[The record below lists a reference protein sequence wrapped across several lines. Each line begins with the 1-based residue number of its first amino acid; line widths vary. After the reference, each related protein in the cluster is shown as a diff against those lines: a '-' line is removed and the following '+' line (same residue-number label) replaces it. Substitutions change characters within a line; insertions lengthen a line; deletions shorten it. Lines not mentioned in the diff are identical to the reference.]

1 MKITVTPKQIK
12 TLASLREQNPDTEET
27 LSVEPLVVNYRN
39 YNSDNF
45 RIYFNSIAD
54 VSREDVEN
62 SEQIILRS
70 DGYDDFIINTNLLS
84 FNYWPNI
91 SVDKRRIEITPEE
104 ELPSGNATIS
114 KLLTDKNWQNT
125 EVGVS
130 SKRKGFRQTVKQ
142 AIKDV
147 WGNTSNWGIGN
158 VPVGSSREPGV
169 INFELACGTKDWSI
183 LNYFEGNTLVLSQL
197 LIIYKKEV
205 SDEWNRDDFLQWIN
219 ENKKR
224 LFGEGEV
231 VKVLA
236 EANRVTQCVG
246 ERRERLGEEWL
257 PRWYEENGLGT
268 VRIESGCPG
277 DTKDRT
283 CGQDMRIYREDGSV
297 DYYQI
302 KPLIGNVYESERWP
316 YEVESRSLPAQGYP
330 LEVNYLFISHPN
342 SNNPQFIVFK
352 NEGQYKK
359 NGLYNGK
366 IGFKN
371 PPVQSPTELESNI
384 VESILKIKL
393 TEQQV
398 SDLSKNTE
406 EERRIKTMLKD
417 MVGRAPWLVEEGYK
431 DGFFGGDF
439 ESAGILVHQ
448 NKTKYEWERE
458 VMKEIVEPVYRLYG
472 FNEDEKEF
480 VFSLF
485 KQNLANDPDH
495 KFTDLIIPS
504 PFPFKTGNFNVGGTH
519 RVGELDGIYKKDIE
533 KVFGPPTWDQ
543 GSADNKVKMEWVI
556 KFPDGTIGTI
566 YDYKQYQ
573 LEPDEIDYWSIGG
586 RIGLGA
592 YYVKKAMGLI

>member
-1 MKITVTPKQIK
+1 MKITVTSKQIK
-12 TLASLREQNPDTEET
+12 TLTSLREQNPDTEEM
-27 LSVEPLVVNYRN
+27 LAAEPLVVNYRN

-54 VSREDVEN
+54 VSREDIEN

-104 ELPSGNATIS
+104 ELPSGSDTIS
-114 KLLTDKNWQNT
+114 KLLTDKTWQYT

-147 WGNTSNWGIGN
+147 WGNTSNWGIGD
-158 VPVGSSREPGV
+158 VPEGSNRKPGV
-169 INFELACGTKDWSI
+169 INFELACGTNDWSI

-302 KPLIGNVYESERWP
+302 KPLKSDVYESERWP
-316 YEVESRSLPAQGYP
+316 YELKSASLPAQGYP
-330 LEVNYLFISHPN
+330 PEVNYLFISHPN
-342 SNNPQFIVFK
+342 ANNPQFIVFK
-352 NEGQYKK
+352 NEGQYNK
-359 NGLYNGK
+359 NGIYKGY

-384 VESILKIKL
+384 VESILKIKI
-393 TEQQV
+393 TEQQA

-406 EERRIKTMLKD
+406 EERRIRTMLKD
-417 MVGRAPWLVEEGYK
+417 MVDRAPWLLEEGYEME
-431 DGFFGGDF
+431 FFKPSQSSGAMLLHHD
-439 ESAGILVHQ
+439 
-448 NKTKYEWERE
+448 KTKWQWEKE
-458 VMKEIVEPVYRLYG
+458 VMEEIIEPVYRLYG
-472 FNEDEKEF
+472 FSEDEKDF
-480 VFSLF
+480 VYSLF
-485 KQNLANDPDH
+485 KQNMANDPSH
-495 KFTDLIIPS
+495 EFSNVIIPS
-504 PFPFKTGNFNVGGTH
+504 PFPFETGNFNAGSSS
-519 RVGELDGIYKKDIE
+519 RMGELEGLYREDIE
-533 KVFGPPTWDQ
+533 KVFGPPVWDEP
-543 GSADNKVKMEWVI
+543 SADNKVQMEWVV
-556 KFPDGTIGTI
+556 KFPDGTIATI
-566 YDYKQYQ
+566 YDYKQYDVAT
-573 LEPDEIDYWSIGG
+573 EDIDYWSIGG
-586 RIGLGA
+586 HNPIAA